1 MSVTNR
7 WSKLIHPSIIS
18 LHDCYLSN
26 GAVFFVHEYYPSAI
40 SLYDRFLK
48 VRGINA
54 TNSQNAV
61 PGSAPVAE
69 DVLWCVLI
77 QLLSALQAIH
87 AYGLSC
93 RVVDCR
99 HVLETTRNRYRIGS
113 VGVMDVLEPRNNQQE
128 LQSQDL
134 HQLGYVMMV
143 LGSRGC
149 TVTDMKTL
157 SVRYSNHFV
166 EVVQYL
172 LQGQYRAQTMLE
184 QCMPEVV
191 KTVNS
196 ALSTNDYYYNVL
208 VME

>member
-1 MSVTNR
+1 M
-7 WSKLIHPSIIS
+7 
-18 LHDCYLSN
+18 
-26 GAVFFVHEYYPSAI
+26 FFVHDYYPSAI

-48 VRGINA
+48 VRMMKGA
-54 TNSQNAV
+54 DVQNAV
-61 PGSAPVAE
+61 PGSAPIAE
-69 DVLWCVLI
+69 DILWCILI

-113 VGVMDVLEPRNNQQE
+113 VGVMDVLEPRSNQHE
-128 LQSQDL
+128 LQSQDI
-134 HQLGYVMMV
+134 HQLGYVMML

-149 TVTDMKTL
+149 TVTDVKAL

-166 EVVQYL
+166 EVIQYL
-172 LQGQYRAQTMLE
+172 LQGQYRAQTILE

-196 ALSTNDYYYNVL
+196 ALSTSDYYYHVL